1 MESADYY
8 YVIITLLLTLLIC
21 PHDIAAR
28 VCVYLHYGRT
38 CRVRTR
44 ISKPRSG
51 PLMLCINYS
60 TMRTTR
66 GPRTDEFKAWRD

>member
-51 PLMLCINYS
+51 PL
-60 TMRTTR
+60 
-66 GPRTDEFKAWRD
+66 